1 MKTLEIST
9 DERGLVTVALNL
21 PETRNALSAQMIE
34 DLTEMAHTI
43 GEAPETRVILLK
55 GNGKTF
61 CAGGDLKWMQEQIN
75 ADRETR
81 MKEARKLA
89 MMLKALNEM
98 PTPLIGQIHGA
109 AMGGGVGMACICDM
123 TLAEEP
129 TKFGLTETRLGLIP
143 ATISPYVI
151 ARMGEGRARQVFMSS
166 KIFKA
171 PEAERLGII
180 SKSVPTGTL
189 DDAVQQEIEPYLHVA
204 PKAVGAAKRLAR
216 RLGPTIDEAT
226 IKATIEALANTW
238 EGEEAK
244 EGIKAFLTKTKPPW
258 S

>member
-1 MKTLEIST
+1 MKTLNIST
-9 DERGLVTVALNL
+9 DERGVVTVALNL
-21 PETRNALSAQMIE
+21 PDTRNALSAQMIQ
-34 DLTEMAHTI
+34 DLTEMARTI
-43 GEAPETRVILLK
+43 GQSPETRVILLK

-81 MKEARKLA
+81 IKEARKLA
-89 MMLKALNEM
+89 MMLKSLNEM
-98 PTPLIGQIHGA
+98 PAPLIGQIHGA
-109 AMGGGVGMACICDM
+109 AMGGGVGMACICDI
-123 TLAEEP
+123 TIADEN

-166 KIFKA
+166 KIFQA

-180 SKSVPTGTL
+180 SKAVPTGTL
-189 DDAVQQEIEPYLHVA
+189 EDAVTQDIEPFLSVA

-226 IKATIEALANTW
+226 INATIEALADTW
-238 EGEEAK
+238 DGEEAK
-244 EGIKAFLTKTKPPW
+244 AGIKAFLTKTKPPW
-258 S
+258 G